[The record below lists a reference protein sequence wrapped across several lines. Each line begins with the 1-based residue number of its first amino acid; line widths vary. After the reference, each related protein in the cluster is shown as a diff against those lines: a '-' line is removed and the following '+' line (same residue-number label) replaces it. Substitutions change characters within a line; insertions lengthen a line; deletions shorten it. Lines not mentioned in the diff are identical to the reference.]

1 MTTGL
6 IIVLYLTS
14 LIPGVPGLQ
23 GATIFCKSCHSV
35 DDPANCHVIE
45 ACHDGYCGME
55 VHTLNGVRTYKLS
68 CKDHAS
74 CEHQLI
80 GKRGPPH
87 HGEGILECKQCCQS
101 TGCEK
106 HLCQDYH
113 PETTH
118 GPDTTHH
125 HTTTKTPTTTAP
137 PLTFATTTHHP
148 STCVNL
154 EGTDFRC
161 ADLDQFHFCSDVNS
175 ALNSIAKERCPLHCG
190 FCGKTTSPTSA
201 SPCLNQETSDFHCA
215 DLDQFNFCSDV
226 NSGLHSI
233 AKEKCP
239 LHCGFCGSH
248 GVVAMTA
255 KTTHLP
261 TVIETAPTKV
271 TSTLGNVDITVN
283 MGTAFTLGVDR
294 PGSGA
299 CVDIEDSHFQCS
311 YWKSLGYCAPDTVP
325 GYQVSLL
332 QCRKTCDLC
341 DV

>member
-14 LIPGVPGLQ
+14 LIPGVPGLP
-23 GATIFCKSCHSV
+23 GATVFCKSCHSV

-137 PLTFATTTHHP
+137 PLTFVTSTHHP

-154 EGTDFRC
+154 ESTDFRC
-161 ADLDQFHFCSDVNS
+161 ADLDEFHFCSNVNS
-175 ALNSIAKERCPLHCG
+175 AM
-190 FCGKTTSPTSA
+190 
-201 SPCLNQETSDFHCA
+201 
-215 DLDQFNFCSDV
+215 
-226 NSGLHSI
+226 HSI
-233 AKEKCP
+233 AKEKCM
-239 LHCGFCGSH
+239 LHCGFCGLN
-248 GVVAMTA
+248 GVVTSATT
-255 KTTHLP
+255 KTHLP
-261 TVIETAPTKV
+261 TVIATASTKE

-283 MGTAFTLGVDR
+283 MGTAFTLGVDST
-294 PGSGA
+294 GSGA
-299 CVDIEDSHFQCS
+299 CEDIEDSHFQCS
-311 YWKSLGYCAPDTVP
+311 YWKALGYCAPDTVP